1 MYLCTCKVCGCW
13 FTSDRP
19 MDKCQGASMCSKP
32 ECKDQGVDVLAD
44 EMSGVEDIYQATSS

>member
-1 MYLCTCKVCGCW
+1 
-13 FTSDRP
+13 